1 MAVTAIGTTNNADF
15 NQFNDQKP
23 TNENVAVPTQPL
35 QQLESSPEKLG
46 GLAFAGEAV
55 KAKLNDSLDKGFVIA
70 QADTGTK
77 TAKAGNP
84 EIDNLVNRLNAQP
97 RQAGAKELIAGLQ
110 GKSADYQAELINK
123 LVQKDPRRA
132 ANIFSQGA
140 NSDVLAKALSNAY
153 NSQGSNGGAFLDNL
167 IKNGLGSTMLNANE
181 LNHNVGSLVA
191 RSGNQKMIADY
202 ANKSL
207 DYAHQLRSQKDNP
220 VAEAVAN
227 ALSDGAVK
235 AASGNG
241 TVLRNILDN
250 KANDADKKALT
261 NDTVKSAVATANRN
275 RFGTD
280 LTPQFDGLA
289 KDTRTAGFAI
299 RHPFIANDIGSVE
312 KGSTNIST
320 KAFRFSTQIGLNE
333 NNAKEGSQVNAYRH
347 ALWQATIAGTHGQQI
362 AHEAGNAHED
372 NPTIDLTQRYF
383 KNNAKGL
390 TNADQTIDLL
400 NNQIGRQIARDN
412 PGASMTELARK
423 TLDFFHNNGLYTAV
437 EDKSNGSYHVEQT
450 KISDEQ
456 YQKALKDLATL
467 DENGRKITK

>member
-1 MAVTAIGTTNNADF
+1 MAVNSVGKSNVEF
-15 NQFNDQKP
+15 NQPVIQVNTEQKETVTSQFAP
-23 TNENVAVPTQPL
+23 QVG
-35 QQLESSPEKLG
+35 SSPEKLAT
-46 GLAFAGEAV
+46 LTDLGEAT
-55 KAKLNDSLDKGFVIA
+55 KTKLNNSLDNRFVLA
-70 QADTGTK
+70 QATNT
-77 TAKAGNP
+77 TAVKSDNP
-84 EIDNLVNRLNAQP
+84 EIDNLIKRLTAQP

-110 GKSADYQAELINK
+110 GKSPEYQAELINK

-140 NSDVLAKALSNAY
+140 NSDVLANGLSNAY
-153 NSQGSNGGAFLDNL
+153 KAQGSNGGAFIDNL
-167 IKNGLGSTMLNANE
+167 IKEGLASTMLNANE

-191 RSGNQKMIADY
+191 RSGNQQMINDY

-207 DYAHQLRSQKDNP
+207 DQAHQLRNQKDNP
-220 VAEAVAN
+220 VAERVAD
-227 ALSDGAVK
+227 ALSDGAVR

-241 TVLRNILDN
+241 AVLKNILNGKANSADIKVLSNDTIN
-250 KANDADKKALT
+250 KA
-261 NDTVKSAVATANRN
+261 VETANRN

-280 LTPQFDGLA
+280 LTPKYDGLS

-299 RHPFIANDIGSVE
+299 RHPFIASDIGSVE

-333 NNAKEGSQVNAYRH
+333 NDAKEGSQVNAYRH
-347 ALWQATIAGTHGQQI
+347 ALWQATIAGKHGQQI
-362 AHEAGNAHED
+362 AHEVGNAHED

-390 TNADQTIDLL
+390 ANADQTIDLL
-400 NNQIGRQIARDN
+400 NNQIGRQIAKDN
-412 PGASMTELARK
+412 PGASMNELARK
-423 TLDFFHNNGLYTAV
+423 TLDYFHNNGLFTAV